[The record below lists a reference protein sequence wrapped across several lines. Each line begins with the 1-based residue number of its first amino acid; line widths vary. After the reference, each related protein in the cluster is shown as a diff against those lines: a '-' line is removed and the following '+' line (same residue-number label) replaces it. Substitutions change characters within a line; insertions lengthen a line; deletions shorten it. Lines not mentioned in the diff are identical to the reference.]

1 MHHLEKHFFILIF
14 FVLLMEIYHKLIIE
28 FLPKLIVNTKIIID
42 YHSYIIGVL
51 SSPKG
56 LIE

>member
-1 MHHLEKHFFILIF
+1 
-14 FVLLMEIYHKLIIE
+14 MEIYHKLIIE

-56 LIE
+56 LIEWPIMSEQKQ